1 MLSDSRTA
9 AYPRL
14 VEDTETLVPN
24 SYTFH
29 LSATSSFGVYRAS
42 PAAWRV
48 VIPGE
53 GTFYCWNID
62 QIEKRCRE
70 FVEHKLALDE
80 QDEDPVYDAA
90 ARADDEYQLRM
101 EGAWE

>member
-1 MLSDSRTA
+1 MNTHA

-14 VEDTETLVPN
+14 VEDMNVLTPG

-29 LSATSSFGVYRAS
+29 LSPTLAFGVYRAS
-42 PAAWRV
+42 PNAWRV

-62 QIEKRCRE
+62 QIEKRCRD
-70 FVEHKLALDE
+70 FVDQCEAMEETDE
-80 QDEDPVYDAA
+80 EPVYDEA
-90 ARADDEYQLRM
+90 ARADDEYQLRR
-101 EGAWE
+101 EGAW